1 MAYKEGNVNFC
12 DHKFYGMLI
21 AVRDLFVVQA
31 GTSFEANV
39 YGILYTRKGSGIFHF
54 LRIFHLS
61 CEFQVI
67 HSFYSF
73 LWMFC

>member
-12 DHKFYGMLI
+12 NQKFYGMLI

-39 YGILYTRKGSGIFHF
+39 YGILYTRKGSGRPFSSYLSF
-54 LRIFHLS
+54 NLRIVLIS
-61 CEFQVI
+61 
-67 HSFYSF
+67 
-73 LWMFC
+73 L